1 MYSYNTLKELE
12 ELSNKEKIEV
22 WKIIQKSD
30 MEENERT
37 EEKSFDKMKIMYEAM
52 KEADKNYDGNLKSAS
67 KRAGGD
73 GEKLHKYN
81 KVRASSI

>member
-30 MEENERT
+30 MEENGRT
-37 EEKSFDKMKIMYEAM
+37 EEKCS
-52 KEADKNYDGNLKSAS
+52 SS
-67 KRAGGD
+67 
-73 GEKLHKYN
+73 KLHQKSVQRSEDRLHTIAWNRKYSGSPYLE
-81 KVRASSI
+81 RTGI

>member
-37 EEKSFDKMKIMYEAM
+37 EEPEGY
-52 KEADKNYDGNLKSAS
+52 
-67 KRAGGD
+67 GGR
-73 GEKLHKYN
+73 
-81 KVRASSI
+81 V